1 MKKITKPMCLLLL
14 RHKKKL
20 IVMRNTILIVLIS
33 SLQVFASGSY
43 AQTKKISLDLKD
55 ATVREVLAAIEKQSE
70 CNTPQFLDH
79 WLS

>member
-1 MKKITKPMCLLLL
+1 MKKIAKPMCLLLL
-14 RHKKKL
+14 RHRKKL

-55 ATVREVLAAIEKQSE
+55 ATVREVLAAIE
-70 CNTPQFLDH
+70 TG
-79 WLS
+79 